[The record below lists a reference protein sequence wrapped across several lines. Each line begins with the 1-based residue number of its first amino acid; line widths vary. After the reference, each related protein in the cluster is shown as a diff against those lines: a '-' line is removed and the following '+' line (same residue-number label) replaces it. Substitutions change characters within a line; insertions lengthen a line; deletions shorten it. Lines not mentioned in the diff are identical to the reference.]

1 MCGITGKLFFQNGR
15 PVSPQLIQRMTNTLI
30 HRGPDDAGYYID
42 GNFGFGMRR
51 LSIIDLAGGHQPI
64 FNEDKSLAIIFNG
77 EIYNY
82 RELKKDLENRGH
94 RFRTNSDTE
103 TILHCY
109 EQYGNEFMHKLNGMF
124 AIAIWDIKNH
134 KLLLVRDRLGIK
146 PLYYYLDN
154 EKLLFGSEIKA
165 IIEDETI
172 GRKVNPDALDM
183 YLSFMY
189 VPNPLSMFEK
199 IYKLPPGHLLVCE
212 NGKTEVRRYW
222 DINFAPDH
230 SRTEKEFIEEYNH
243 LLEDAVKIRLLSE
256 VPLGAFLSG
265 GVDSSSIVAMMAK
278 VSSHRVKTFSIG
290 FEEGGYHDETKYAEL
305 IAKKFG
311 TEHTSF
317 KVSSS
322 MLQMLPKYVYHFD
335 EPFADYAAFPTYV
348 VSKLARQHV
357 TVVLTGDGGDE
368 IFAGY
373 DRYRFEALADKITQ
387 LPSGIRNGM
396 LLPLSRWLKNL
407 ASAEKSS
414 YAILNGIYRRLHEM
428 NKETG
433 RRYIERFYL
442 YDYPDKSRLMMH
454 PGIFKNDFA
463 YTGLKDIWKNN
474 FSDNLARRLYF
485 DIMTSLPEDMLTK
498 VDRVTMAV
506 SLEARVPLLDYRIV
520 ELSARIPSH
529 MKMSLRKLKRFMK
542 HAAAGYLPQSIIN
555 RPKHGFSSPIDR
567 WLRHDLKEMTGDILS
582 PENVRRSNY
591 FEPQFVSAMVNDHFA
606 GKANYGEKLFML
618 MVFLMWHSV
627 FMKPPHSV
635 ATVSR

>member
-1 MCGITGKLFFQNGR
+1 MCGISGKLFFNREQQI
-15 PVSPQLIQRMTNTLI
+15 SPQLIQRITDTLV
-30 HRGPDDAGYYID
+30 HRGPDDAGYYTD

-64 FNEDKSLAIIFNG
+64 FNEDRSLAIIFNG

-94 RFRTNSDTE
+94 RFSTNSDTE

-124 AIAIWDIKNH
+124 AIAIWDIKNRR
-134 KLLLVRDRLGIK
+134 LTLVRDRLGIK
-146 PLYYYLDN
+146 PLYYFHDN

-165 IIEDETI
+165 IIEDESI
-172 GRKVNPDALDM
+172 ERKVNTDALDM

-212 NGKTEVRRYW
+212 NGKTQVSRYW
-222 DINFAPDH
+222 DLNFEPDH
-230 SRTEKEFIEEYNH
+230 SRTEKDFIAEYNH
-243 LLEDAVKIRLLSE
+243 LLQDAVKIRLLSE

-278 VSSHRVKTFSIG
+278 ASSHRVKTFSIG
-290 FEEGGYHDETKYAEL
+290 FEEGGYYDETNHAER
-305 IAKKFG
+305 IAKKFN
-311 TEHTSF
+311 TEHTTF
-317 KVSSS
+317 KVSSN
-322 MLQMLPKYVYHFD
+322 MLQLLPKYVYHFD

-348 VSKLARQHV
+348 VSKLAREQV

-373 DRYRFEALADKITQ
+373 DRYRFEALADKMKM
-387 LPSGIRNGM
+387 LPSFIRNGM
-396 LLPLSRWLKNL
+396 LLPLSRGLKNL
-407 ASAEKSS
+407 ASTENRT
-414 YAILNGIYRRLHEM
+414 YALLNGIYKRLHEM
-428 NKETG
+428 KKETG

-442 YDYPDKSRLMMH
+442 YDSADKSRLMTS
-454 PGIFKNDFA
+454 PEIFKKDFS
-463 YTGLKDIWKNN
+463 YTDLKDLWKDR
-474 FSDNLARRLYF
+474 FSDNLSKRLYF

-520 ELSARIPSH
+520 ELSGRIPSH
-529 MKMSLRKLKRFMK
+529 LKLSFRKLKRFMK
-542 HAAAGYLPQSIIN
+542 HASAEYLPQEIIN
-555 RPKHGFSSPIDR
+555 RPKHGFGSPIDK
-567 WLRHDLKEMTGDILS
+567 WLRYDLKEMTGDILS
-582 PENVRRSNY
+582 PDNIRNGGY
-591 FEPQFVSAMVNDHFA
+591 FKPDSVSAMLNDHFS
-606 GKANYGEKLFML
+606 GKANNGERLFML
-618 MVFLMWHSV
+618 MVFQMWREA
-627 FMKPPHSV
+627 FFK
-635 ATVSR
+635 